1 VRMGG
6 GWKWYRIIFRIFSYR
21 ESYNFCRI
29 LTMVSLFLQAIVF
42 VCYCVFV
49 CIYIGILA
57 PLACFG
63 L

>member
-1 VRMGG
+1 MLLVLLQNLPG
-6 GWKWYRIIFRIFSYR
+6 RIEAIHGTNEDNRCI
-21 ESYNFCRI
+21 E
-29 LTMVSLFLQAIVF
+29 LVTLQAIVF